1 MTQPSPTPSAE
12 ILLVA
17 GDPSG
22 DRHGAMLVEE
32 LRRRAPHLRFWGYG
46 GPHLRQAGVRLR
58 EETTRFSGMGLFDVL
73 LHIPGA
79 LAVGRRLIHAAS
91 RTPPDLAILI
101 DFGSFNLRAA
111 PRLRKLNVPV
121 LYYFPP
127 GSWSS
132 SLQRARSVVASAD
145 WIITPFPQAL
155 PAYQALGA
163 KVAFVGHPLVDHLAP
178 RADLAQ
184 PSEEAP
190 LIALLPGSR
199 RTEIRLLLP
208 VLLRTAERLARSLP
222 AVRFALARAAT
233 VPASLIE
240 SHLARCP
247 VPVEVFTDPADALQ
261 HASLALVTS
270 GTVTLEAALLGV
282 PMIVVYRVSTAN
294 YWYYRW
300 FYRPKPEFFAM
311 PNILAGERIVPEL
324 QQYEVT
330 PQRLTEEAL
339 ALLRHTPRR
348 EAMRARLRRAMQPL
362 GEPGATARAAQVV
375 LEVLNQTPS
384 ASGPETA
391 PEARR

>member
-12 ILLVA
+12 ILIVA

-32 LRRRAPHLRFWGYG
+32 LRRRAPHLRFWGGG
-46 GPHLRQAGVRLR
+46 GPHLRQAGVHLR
-58 EETTRFSGMGLFDVL
+58 EEVTRFSGLGLFDVL

-79 LAVGRRLIHAAS
+79 LAAGRRLVQAAS

-101 DFGSFNLRAA
+101 DFGTFNLRVA
-111 PRLRKLNVPV
+111 PGLRKLNIPV

-127 GSWSS
+127 GSWSP
-132 SLQRARSVVASAD
+132 SLRRARSVVASAD
-145 WIITPFPQAL
+145 CLLTPFPQAL

-163 KVAFVGHPLVDHLAP
+163 KAAFVGHPLVDHLAP
-178 RADLAQ
+178 RAELAQ
-184 PSEEAP
+184 PSDEAP

-199 RTEIRLLLP
+199 WTEIRLLLP
-208 VLLRTAERLARSLP
+208 ILLRTAERLAHRMP
-222 AVRFALARAAT
+222 TVRFALARAAT
-233 VPASLIE
+233 VPEAVIE
-240 SHLARCP
+240 SHLAGCA

-300 FYRPKPEFFAM
+300 FYRPKPELFAM

-330 PQRLTEEAL
+330 PQRLAEEAL
-339 ALLRHTPRR
+339 ALLRNTPRR
-348 EAMRARLRRAMQPL
+348 EAMRTRLRRAMRQL
-362 GEPGATARAAQVV
+362 GEPGATARAATIV
-375 LEVLNQTPS
+375 LDMLNQTPS
-384 ASGPETA
+384 ASDPETD
-391 PEARR
+391 PESPR